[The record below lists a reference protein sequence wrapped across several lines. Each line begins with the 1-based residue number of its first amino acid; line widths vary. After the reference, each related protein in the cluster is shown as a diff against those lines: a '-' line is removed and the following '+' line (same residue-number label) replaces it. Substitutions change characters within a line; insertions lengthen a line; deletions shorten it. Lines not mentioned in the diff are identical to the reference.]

1 MELLIRLGTYFTTI
15 LISLYSVFFVI
26 PELHF
31 NHDGLTSITKT
42 LKDIE
47 NKSYKYTESKWFNTG
62 IGNGRRLEYR
72 DRTGYT
78 TIYKMT
84 DDSEY
89 NITGHHPKYN
99 GAIISRDNVGKT
111 IKIYT
116 EKESTIPLQLE
127 IDNKIIFGI
136 KESNNTKYL
145 VLGFTFALIIY
156 SILVWNKVVKEE

>member
-1 MELLIRLGTYFTTI
+1 MSLLKRIGTYLITFLLTI
-15 LISLYSVFFVI
+15 YSAFFVI

-31 NHDGLTSITKT
+31 NLDSLKSITKT
-42 LKDIE
+42 LKEIE
-47 NKSYKYTESKWFNTG
+47 NRSYKYTERKWFNRG
-62 IGNGRRLEYR
+62 SGSGKRLEYR
-72 DRTGYT
+72 ERTGYT

-84 DDSEY
+84 DNSEY

-99 GAIISRDNVGKT
+99 GTIISRDNIGKT

-116 EKESTIPLQLE
+116 EKESAIPLQLE

-145 VLGFTFALIIY
+145 VLGFTIALIIY

>member
-1 MELLIRLGTYFTTI
+1 MIKRIGTY
-15 LISLYSVFFVI
+15 LITLLVTVYSVFFII

-31 NHDGLTSITKT
+31 NLDGLTLITKT

-47 NKSYKYTESKWFNTG
+47 TKSYKYTAKKYFNRG
-62 IGNGRRLEYR
+62 SGNGKRLEYR
-72 DRTGYT
+72 EQTAYT

-84 DDSEY
+84 DNSEY

-99 GAIISRDNVGKT
+99 GAILSRDNIGKT

-127 IDNKIIFGI
+127 IDNKVVYGI
-136 KESNNTKYL
+136 NESNNTKYL
-145 VLGFTFALIIY
+145 LLGLTLILIIY

>member
-1 MELLIRLGTYFTTI
+1 MSLLKRIGTYLITFLLTI
-15 LISLYSVFFVI
+15 YSAFFVI

-31 NHDGLTSITKT
+31 NLDSLKSITKT
-42 LKDIE
+42 LKEIE
-47 NKSYKYTESKWFNTG
+47 NRSYKYTGGSGSGK
-62 IGNGRRLEYR
+62 RLEYR
-72 DRTGYT
+72 ERTGYT

-84 DDSEY
+84 DNSEY

-99 GAIISRDNVGKT
+99 GTIISRDNIGKT

-116 EKESTIPLQLE
+116 EKESAIPLQLE

-136 KESNNTKYL
+136 KESNNTMYL
-145 VLGFTFALIIY
+145 LLGFTFALIIY

>member
-1 MELLIRLGTYFTTI
+1 MIKRIGTYLITLLFTV
-15 LISLYSVFFVI
+15 YSVFFVI
-26 PELHF
+26 QELHF
-31 NHDGLTSITKT
+31 NLDGLTLITKT

-47 NKSYKYTESKWFNTG
+47 TKSYKYTAKKYFNRG
-62 IGNGRRLEYR
+62 SGNGKRLEYR
-72 DRTGYT
+72 EQTAYT

-84 DDSEY
+84 DNSEY

-99 GAIISRDNVGKT
+99 GAILSRDNIGKT

-127 IDNKIIFGI
+127 IDNKVVYGI
-136 KESNNTKYL
+136 NESNNTKYL
-145 VLGFTFALIIY
+145 LLGLTLILIIY

>member
-1 MELLIRLGTYFTTI
+1 MIKRIGTYLITLLFTV
-15 LISLYSVFFVI
+15 YSVFFII

-31 NHDGLTSITKT
+31 NLDGLTLITKT

-47 NKSYKYTESKWFNTG
+47 TKSYKYTAKKSFNRG
-62 IGNGRRLEYR
+62 SGNGKRLEYR
-72 DRTGYT
+72 EQTAYT

-84 DDSEY
+84 DNSEY

-99 GAIISRDNVGKT
+99 GTILSRDNIGKT

-116 EKESTIPLQLE
+116 EKDETIPLQLE
-127 IDNKIIFGI
+127 FDSKVIFGI

-156 SILVWNKVVKEE
+156 SILVWNKVMKEE

>member
-1 MELLIRLGTYFTTI
+1 MIKRIGTYLITLLFTV
-15 LISLYSVFFVI
+15 YSVFFVI

-31 NHDGLTSITKT
+31 NLDGLTLITKT

-47 NKSYKYTESKWFNTG
+47 TKSYKYTAKKYFNRG
-62 IGNGRRLEYR
+62 SGNGKRLEYR
-72 DRTGYT
+72 EQTAYT

-84 DDSEY
+84 DNSEY

-99 GAIISRDNVGKT
+99 GAILSRDNIGKT

-127 IDNKIIFGI
+127 IDNKVVYGI
-136 KESNNTKYL
+136 NESNNTKYL
-145 VLGFTFALIIY
+145 LLGLTLILIIY

>member
-1 MELLIRLGTYFTTI
+1 MIKRIGTY
-15 LISLYSVFFVI
+15 LITLLVTVYSVFFII

-31 NHDGLTSITKT
+31 NLDRLTLITKT

-47 NKSYKYTESKWFNTG
+47 TKSYKYTAKKYFNRG
-62 IGNGRRLEYR
+62 SGNGKRLEYR
-72 DRTGYT
+72 EQTAYT

-84 DDSEY
+84 DNSEY

-99 GAIISRDNVGKT
+99 GAILSRDNIGKT

-127 IDNKIIFGI
+127 IDNKVVYGI
-136 KESNNTKYL
+136 NESNNTKYL
-145 VLGFTFALIIY
+145 LLGLTLILIIY

>member
-1 MELLIRLGTYFTTI
+1 MIKRIGTYLITI
-15 LISLYSVFFVI
+15 LFTVYSVFFVI

-31 NHDGLTSITKT
+31 NLDGLTLITKT

-47 NKSYKYTESKWFNTG
+47 TKSYKYTAKKYFNRG
-62 IGNGRRLEYR
+62 SGNGKRLEYR
-72 DRTGYT
+72 EQTAYT

-84 DDSEY
+84 DNSEY

-99 GAIISRDNVGKT
+99 GAILSRDNIGKT

-127 IDNKIIFGI
+127 IDNKIIFGLN
-136 KESNNTKYL
+136 ETNQFKYIIL
-145 VLGFTFALIIY
+145 AFTLGLIIY
-156 SILVWNKVVKEE
+156 SVLLWTRVMK

>member
-1 MELLIRLGTYFTTI
+1 MIKRIGTYTATI
-15 LISLYSVFFVI
+15 LFTLYSVFFVI

-31 NHDGLTSITKT
+31 NLSGLRSITKT

-47 NKSYKYTESKWFNTG
+47 TKSYKYTAKKYFNRG
-62 IGNGRRLEYR
+62 SGNGKRLEYR
-72 DRTGYT
+72 EQTAYT

-84 DDSEY
+84 DNSEY
-89 NITGHHPKYN
+89 NITGHNPKYN
-99 GAIISRDNVGKT
+99 GAILSRNNIGKT

-127 IDNKIIFGI
+127 IDNKVIFGI

-145 VLGFTFALIIY
+145 LLGLTLGLIIY

>member
-1 MELLIRLGTYFTTI
+1 MIKRTGTYLITI
-15 LISLYSVFFVI
+15 LFTVYSVFFVI

-31 NHDGLTSITKT
+31 NLDGLTLITKT

-47 NKSYKYTESKWFNTG
+47 TKSYKYTAKKYFNRG
-62 IGNGRRLEYR
+62 SGNGKRLEYR
-72 DRTGYT
+72 EQTAYT

-84 DDSEY
+84 DNSEY

-99 GAIISRDNVGKT
+99 GAILSRDNIGKT

-127 IDNKIIFGI
+127 IDNKVVYGI
-136 KESNNTKYL
+136 NESNNTKYL
-145 VLGFTFALIIY
+145 LLGLTLILIIY

>member
-1 MELLIRLGTYFTTI
+1 MIKRIGTY
-15 LISLYSVFFVI
+15 LITLLVTVYSVFFII

-31 NHDGLTSITKT
+31 NLDRLTLITKT

-47 NKSYKYTESKWFNTG
+47 TKSYKYTAKKYFNRG
-62 IGNGRRLEYR
+62 SGNGKRLEYR
-72 DRTGYT
+72 EQTAYT

-84 DDSEY
+84 DNSEY

-99 GAIISRDNVGKT
+99 GAILSRDNIGKT

-127 IDNKIIFGI
+127 IDNKVVYGI
-136 KESNNTKYL
+136 NESNNTKYL
-145 VLGFTFALIIY
+145 LLGLTLILIIY
-156 SILVWNKVVKEE
+156 SILVWNKAVKEE

>member
-1 MELLIRLGTYFTTI
+1 MIKRIGTYLITLLFTV
-15 LISLYSVFFVI
+15 YSVFFVI

-31 NHDGLTSITKT
+31 NLDGLTLITKT

-47 NKSYKYTESKWFNTG
+47 TKSYKYTAKKYFNRG
-62 IGNGRRLEYR
+62 RGNGRRVEYR
-72 DRTGYT
+72 EQTANT

-84 DDSEY
+84 DNSEY
-89 NITGHHPKYN
+89 NISGHNPEYN
-99 GAIISRDNVGKT
+99 GVILSRDNIGKT

-116 EKESTIPLQLE
+116 EKEGTIPLQLE

-136 KESNNTKYL
+136 KENNNTMYL
-145 VLGFTFALIIY
+145 LLGFTFALIIY

>member
-1 MELLIRLGTYFTTI
+1 MIKRIGTYLITLLFTV
-15 LISLYSVFFVI
+15 YSVFFVI

-31 NHDGLTSITKT
+31 NLDGLTLITKT

-47 NKSYKYTESKWFNTG
+47 TKSYKYTAKKYFNRG
-62 IGNGRRLEYR
+62 SGNGKRLEYR
-72 DRTGYT
+72 EQTAYT

-84 DDSEY
+84 DNSEY

-99 GAIISRDNVGKT
+99 GAILSRDNIGKT

-127 IDNKIIFGI
+127 IDNKVVFGI
-136 KESNNTKYL
+136 DETNQTKYIIL
-145 VLGFTFALIIY
+145 AFTLGLIIY
-156 SILVWNKVVKEE
+156 SILVWTRVIK